1 MPTAPP
7 SPPQTPPPS
16 GKARLL
22 SGTGGRAGGRSG
34 TSTGT
39 RTAAADASFPA
50 TIPDGRR
57 HAATK
62 PAAAAAAAAAA
73 PALPRWLKG
82 FVIGGV
88 LLALGMPAAVL
99 MSRSMLVQATLAE
112 ESSSRAALVCIGGE
126 AHAVDGSSLLGWL
139 FGGSY
144 FACGD
149 WETREARQQR
159 ERDLAHSHYMARE
172 RARQTAR

>member
-7 SPPQTPPPS
+7 SPPQTPPPP

-22 SGTGGRAGGRSG
+22 SGAGGR
-34 TSTGT
+34 TGT

-57 HAATK
+57 QAATK
-62 PAAAAAAAAAA
+62 PAAPAAAAAAA